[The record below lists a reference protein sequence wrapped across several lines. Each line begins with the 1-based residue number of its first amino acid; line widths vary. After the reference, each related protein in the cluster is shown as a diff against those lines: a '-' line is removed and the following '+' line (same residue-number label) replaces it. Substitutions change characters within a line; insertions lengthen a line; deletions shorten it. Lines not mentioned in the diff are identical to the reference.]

1 MLGQVAN
8 SAISCGIPVLKQ
20 HSPPLISEAAAP
32 WFWPPPFDSLQKFV
46 ISSMA
51 VEANEAN

>member
-1 MLGQVAN
+1 MVGWVAN
-8 SAISCGIPVLKQ
+8 FVISCGLPALNQLSSPLKN
-20 HSPPLISEAAAP
+20 SAAAP

-46 ISSMA
+46 VSSTA